1 MPKTKPAQL
10 NMEAVE
16 EYNRG
21 REKTVKK
28 KKYKRKMPEVRVPTS
43 PDMKTD

>member
-1 MPKTKPAQL
+1 MPNTRPDQL

-28 KKYKRKMPEVRVPTS
+28 KWKRKVPEVRVPTS